1 MVLPKVQV
9 SSYKLKRWGMEQ
21 ICFYFAAGSPK
32 KSFYRGVPDVPK
44 LFCHGP
50 INMAPSKEKKGK
62 KL

>member
-1 MVLPKVQV
+1 
-9 SSYKLKRWGMEQ
+9 MEQ